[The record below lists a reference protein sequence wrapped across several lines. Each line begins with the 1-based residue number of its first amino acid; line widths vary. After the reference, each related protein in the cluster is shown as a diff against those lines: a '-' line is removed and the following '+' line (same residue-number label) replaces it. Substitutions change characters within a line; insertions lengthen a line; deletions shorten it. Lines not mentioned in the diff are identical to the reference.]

1 MSFDLK
7 LTSGD
12 LTIKNGALQ
21 LVTDTDKLIQ
31 DVLKVCLTDVGANP
45 IQPWYGSFLSRSIV
59 GSALDPT
66 ITVNLA
72 QSQIQNAIENL
83 KSLQSAQ
90 VSSLQ
95 AVTPS
100 ELISTISQISV
111 LRSNAD
117 LRLYDVLVSVISKGL
132 KKVSPSFTISTI

>member
-12 LTIKNGALQ
+12 LTIKNGTLQ
-21 LVTDTDKLIQ
+21 TVTDTDKLIQ
-31 DVLKVCLTDVGANP
+31 DILKICLTDVGGNP

-59 GSALDPT
+59 GSALDPSV
-66 ITVNLA
+66 TVSLA
-72 QSQIQNAIENL
+72 QSQIQNAIGNL

-95 AVTPS
+95 SVTPS
-100 ELISTISQISV
+100 EMISAILDISV
-111 LRSNAD
+111 LQSNAD
-117 LRLYDVLVSVISKGL
+117 PRLYDVLVSIVTKAF

>member
-111 LRSNAD
+111 LQSNAD
-117 LRLYDVLVSVISKGL
+117 PRLYDVLVSVISKGL

>member
-59 GSALDPT
+59 GSTLDPT